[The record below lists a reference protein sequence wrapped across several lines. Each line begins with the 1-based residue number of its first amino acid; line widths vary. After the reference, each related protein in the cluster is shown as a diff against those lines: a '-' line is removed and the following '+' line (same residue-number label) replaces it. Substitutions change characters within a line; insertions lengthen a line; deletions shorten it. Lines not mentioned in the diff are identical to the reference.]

1 MLRRSRPTSRL
12 SATASATGRVRRTSG
27 TCRRSS
33 AGRTSAALSVWRRCG
48 WRPIRSPSSRS
59 ARGRSAGAPTAK
71 KNSAWRKANLV
82 SRTDAPAHP
91 RGRWTMIGHHVCHG
105 GYNKQDDGTG
115 RFTSHGF
122 AIGSLKARVRDWL
135 DWMLPEV
142 RTTCSAV
149 PHLRV
154 ASVWPRRAAV
164 VLTRA
169 PLRRPC
175 RAGVERGAQQPAP
188 LPHGRAGRPRP
199 RRAQPD
205 HPARHAPPAADQARR
220 ACPEWRLRVAAAA
233 RPHRP
238 WPGSGPGRHV
248 PAERTAACCLSCRGR
263 PRLE

>member
-1 MLRRSRPTSRL
+1 MFFCVAEDEWIAKVDVEAFKADIKALGDRL
-12 SATASATGRVRRTSG
+12 SDGQGEEDVRHLQKIIRWSNICGAVGVASMWMAPNPLTIL
-27 TCRRSS
+27 
-33 AGRTSAALSVWRRCG
+33 ALSTWTLSRCTH
-48 WRPIRSPSSRS
+48 P
-59 ARGRSAGAPTAK
+59 K
-71 KNSAWRKANLV
+71 KNSAWRKASLV
-82 SRTDAPAHP
+82 SCTDAPAHP

-142 RTTCSAV
+142 RSACSAG

-188 LPHGRAGRPRP
+188 LPAGRVGR
-199 RRAQPD
+199 
-205 HPARHAPPAADQARR
+205 
-220 ACPEWRLRVAAAA
+220 
-233 RPHRP
+233 
-238 WPGSGPGRHV
+238 SGPGGAQSRDD
-248 PAERTAACCLSCRGR
+248 A
-263 PRLE
+263 